1 MPLRNPKKPKRQRRP
16 QERPDELAASALRLF
31 TERGYFSTTIDD
43 VAEAAGA
50 TKGAVYHHFE
60 SKEELLLTA
69 VQNFFNTAIA
79 DMEQSLSGAATLSA
93 EERVQKIVSAGAR
106 VWCRPEFTAIFTIV
120 FGEAGATIDGLRQ
133 MFLNAGPRRAWPLL
147 KETIREGQRA
157 GSFSKKLDL
166 EAIVPSFTSALA
178 LQCMLL
184 RSTGAT
190 DRSMQSMISRNID
203 AFLELFKCGTADGR
217 KKRSAAATP

>member
-1 MPLRNPKKPKRQRRP
+1 MPLRNPKKAKRQRRP

-43 VAEAAGA
+43 VANAAGV

-69 VQNFFNTAIA
+69 VQNFFDTAIA
-79 DMEQSLSGAATLSA
+79 HMEQLLSQAANLSP
-93 EERVQKIVSAGAR
+93 EDRVHKIVSAGAR

-120 FGEAGATIDGLRQ
+120 FGEAGANIEGLRQ
-133 MFLNAGPRRAWPLL
+133 MFLNAGPRRAWPVL

-157 GSFSKKLDL
+157 GAFSKKLDL
-166 EAIVPSFTSALA
+166 DAIVPSFTSALA

-184 RSTGAT
+184 QSTGAT
-190 DRSMQSMISRNID
+190 DRSMQSMVSKNID
-203 AFLELFKCGTADGR
+203 AFLELFKNHTADSG
-217 KKRSAAATP
+217 KKRS